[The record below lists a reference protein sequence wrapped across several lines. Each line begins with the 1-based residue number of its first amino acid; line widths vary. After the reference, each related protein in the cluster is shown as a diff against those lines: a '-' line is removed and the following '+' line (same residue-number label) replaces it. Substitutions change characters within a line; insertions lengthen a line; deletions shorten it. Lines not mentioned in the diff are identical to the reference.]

1 LKGRAAAVCCVC
13 TQVRAGPVSR
23 GPCQLTLGDCGMTSS
38 QGQKK
43 KAQADFK
50 QGCRYL
56 QDASCARMKKKSQ
69 D

>member
-1 LKGRAAAVCCVC
+1 
-13 TQVRAGPVSR
+13 
-23 GPCQLTLGDCGMTSS
+23 MTSS